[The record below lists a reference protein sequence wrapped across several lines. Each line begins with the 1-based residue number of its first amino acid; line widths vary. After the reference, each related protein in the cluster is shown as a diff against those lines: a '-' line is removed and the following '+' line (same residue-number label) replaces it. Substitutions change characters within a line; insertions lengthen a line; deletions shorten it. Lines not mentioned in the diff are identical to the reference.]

1 MKKPIIAITSS
12 MDLNPNRL
20 NDNRTMVS
28 LDYSNSVINSGGIP
42 VILPITDNFEVIKE
56 QVKYFDGLIL
66 SGGGDPDPNLYGEDC
81 LQELGDITPERDTFE
96 LAILEEFLRTKKPIL
111 GICRGLQLM
120 NVFYGGTLYQDIKYV
135 DTNIQHKQKWLADLP
150 THDINILENNI
161 LFEIFGKKARTN
173 SFHHQ
178 MIKDLGRELTSIATA
193 NDGVIEAIQNKNYPF
208 FYGVQ
213 WHPEMMASRGNLG
226 MKKIFDKFIESCKNL
241 EKQKQGGWPLAK
253 NIY

>member
-96 LAILEEFLRTKKPIL
+96 LAILEEFLKTKKPIL

-161 LFEIFGKKARTN
+161 LFKIFGKKARTN

>member
-12 MDLNPNRL
+12 MDLNPDRL

-96 LAILEEFLRTKKPIL
+96 LAILEEFLKTKKPIL

-150 THDINILENNI
+150 THDLNILENNI

>member
-81 LQELGDITPERDTFE
+81 LQEIGDITPERDTFE

-178 MIKDLGRELTSIATA
+178 IIKDLGRELTSIATA

>member
-12 MDLNPNRL
+12 MDLNPDRL

-96 LAILEEFLRTKKPIL
+96 LAILEEFLKTKKPIL

>member
-96 LAILEEFLRTKKPIL
+96 LAILEEFLKTKKPIL

-120 NVFYGGTLYQDIKYV
+120 NVFYDGTLYQDIKYV

>member
-12 MDLNPNRL
+12 MDLNPDRL
-20 NDNRTMVS
+20 NDNRTLVS

-42 VILPITDNFEVIKE
+42 IILPITDNLEVIKE

-81 LQELGDITPERDTFE
+81 LQELGNITPERDTFE
-96 LAILEEFLRTKKPIL
+96 LTILDAFLKTKKPIL

-120 NVFYGGTLYQDIKYV
+120 NVFYGGTLYQDIKYLN
-135 DTNIQHKQKWLADLP
+135 TSIQHRQRWLADLP
-150 THDINILENNI
+150 THDVNILEEDNI
-161 LFEIFGKKARTN
+161 LFEIFGAKTRTN

-178 MIKDLGRELTSIATA
+178 MIKDLGSELTAIATA
-193 NDGVIEAIQNKNYPF
+193 NDGVVEAIQNKNHPF

-213 WHPEMMASRGNLG
+213 WHPEMMASRGNLE
-226 MKKIFDKFIESCKNL
+226 MKKIFDKFIKSCNK
-241 EKQKQGGWPLAK
+241 
-253 NIY
+253 

>member
-42 VILPITDNFEVIKE
+42 VILPITDNLEVIKE

-81 LQELGDITPERDTFE
+81 LQELGDITPERDAFE
-96 LAILEEFLRTKKPIL
+96 LAILEEFLKTKKPIL

-150 THDINILENNI
+150 THNINILENNI
-161 LFEIFGKKARTN
+161 LFEIFGKKTRIN

-193 NDGVIEAIQNKNYPF
+193 NDGVVEAIQNKNYPF

-226 MKKIFDKFIESCKNL
+226 MKKIFDKFVESCENL
-241 EKQKQGGWPLAK
+241 EK
-253 NIY
+253 

>member
-96 LAILEEFLRTKKPIL
+96 LAILEEFLKTKKPIL

-120 NVFYGGTLYQDIKYV
+120 NIFYGGTLYQDIKYV

-241 EKQKQGGWPLAK
+241 EKQKQGG
-253 NIY
+253 

>member
-12 MDLNPNRL
+12 MDLNPDRL

-42 VILPITDNFEVIKE
+42 VILPITDNLEVIKE

-81 LQELGDITPERDTFE
+81 LQELGDITPERDAFE
-96 LAILEEFLRTKKPIL
+96 LAILEEFLKTKKPIL

-178 MIKDLGRELTSIATA
+178 MIKDLWKELTSIATA
-193 NDGVIEAIQNKNYPF
+193 NDGVVEAIQNKNYPF

-213 WHPEMMASRGNLG
+213 WHPEMMSTRGNED
-226 MKKIFDKFIESCKNL
+226 MKKIFDRFIEACNTK
-241 EKQKQGGWPLAK
+241 
-253 NIY
+253 

>member
-81 LQELGDITPERDTFE
+81 LQEIGDITPERDTFE

>member
-96 LAILEEFLRTKKPIL
+96 LAILEEFLKTKKPIL

-120 NVFYGGTLYQDIKYV
+120 NVFYGGTLYQDIKYI

-178 MIKDLGRELTSIATA
+178 MIKDLGKELTSIATA
-193 NDGVIEAIQNKNYPF
+193 NDGVVEAIQNKNYPF

>member
-96 LAILEEFLRTKKPIL
+96 LAILEEFLKTKKPIL

-178 MIKDLGRELTSIATA
+178 MIKDLGRELTSIATT

>member
-96 LAILEEFLRTKKPIL
+96 LAILEEFLKTKKPIL

-135 DTNIQHKQKWLADLP
+135 DTNIQHRQKWLADLP
-150 THDINILENNI
+150 THNINILENNI

>member
-81 LQELGDITPERDTFE
+81 LQEIGDITPERDTFE
-96 LAILEEFLRTKKPIL
+96 LAILEEFLKTKKPIL

>member
-42 VILPITDNFEVIKE
+42 VILPITDNLEVIKE

-81 LQELGDITPERDTFE
+81 LQELGDITPERDAFE
-96 LAILEEFLRTKKPIL
+96 LAILEEFLKTKKPIL

-120 NVFYGGTLYQDIKYV
+120 NVFYGGTLYQDIKYI

-161 LFEIFGKKARTN
+161 LFEIFGKKVRTN

-178 MIKDLGRELTSIATA
+178 MIKDLGKELTSIATA
-193 NDGVIEAIQNKNYPF
+193 NDGVVEAIQNKNYPF

-213 WHPEMMASRGNLG
+213 WHPEMMASRGNLR
-226 MKKIFDKFIESCKNL
+226 MKKIFDKFIESCENL
-241 EKQKQGGWPLAK
+241 KK
-253 NIY
+253 

>member
-96 LAILEEFLRTKKPIL
+96 LAILEEFLKTKKPIL

>member
-12 MDLNPNRL
+12 MDLNPDRL
-20 NDNRTMVS
+20 NDNRTLVS

-42 VILPITDNFEVIKE
+42 IILPITDNLEVIKE

-81 LQELGDITPERDTFE
+81 LRELGNVTPERDTFE
-96 LAILEEFLRTKKPIL
+96 LTILDAFLKTKKPIL

-120 NVFYGGTLYQDIKYV
+120 NVFYGGTLYQDIKYLN
-135 DTNIQHKQKWLADLP
+135 TSIQHRQRWLADLP
-150 THDINILENNI
+150 THDVNILEEDNI
-161 LFEIFGKKARTN
+161 LFEIFGAKTRTN

-178 MIKDLGRELTSIATA
+178 MIKDLGSELTAIATA
-193 NDGVIEAIQNKNYPF
+193 NDGVVEAIQNKNHPF

-213 WHPEMMASRGNLG
+213 WHPEMMASRGNLE
-226 MKKIFDKFIESCKNL
+226 MKKIFDKFIKSCNK
-241 EKQKQGGWPLAK
+241 
-253 NIY
+253 

>member
-12 MDLNPNRL
+12 MDLNPDRL

-96 LAILEEFLRTKKPIL
+96 LAILEEFLKTKKPIL

-226 MKKIFDKFIESCKNL
+226 MKKIFDKFIESSKNL
-241 EKQKQGGWPLAK
+241 EKQKQGGGPLAK

>member
-12 MDLNPNRL
+12 MDLNPDRL
-20 NDNRTMVS
+20 NDNRALVS

-42 VILPITDNFEVIKE
+42 IILPITDNLEVIKE

-81 LQELGDITPERDTFE
+81 LQELGNVTPERDTFE
-96 LAILEEFLRTKKPIL
+96 LTILDAFLKTKKPIL

-120 NVFYGGTLYQDIKYV
+120 NVFYGGTLYQDIKYLN
-135 DTNIQHKQKWLADLP
+135 TSIQHRQRWLADLP
-150 THDINILENNI
+150 THDVNILEEDNI
-161 LFEIFGKKARTN
+161 LFEIFGAKTRTN

-178 MIKDLGRELTSIATA
+178 MIKDLGSELTTIATA
-193 NDGVIEAIQNKNYPF
+193 NDGVVEAIQNKNHPF

-213 WHPEMMASRGNLG
+213 WHPEMMASRGNLE
-226 MKKIFDKFIESCKNL
+226 MKKIFDKFIKSCNK
-241 EKQKQGGWPLAK
+241 
-253 NIY
+253 

>member
-12 MDLNPNRL
+12 MDLNPDRL

-96 LAILEEFLRTKKPIL
+96 LAILEEFLKTKKPIL

-193 NDGVIEAIQNKNYPF
+193 NDGVIEAIQNKNHPF
-208 FYGVQ
+208 FYGIQ

>member
-28 LDYSNSVINSGGIP
+28 LDYSNSMINSGGIP

-96 LAILEEFLRTKKPIL
+96 LAILEEFLKTKKPIL

>member
-42 VILPITDNFEVIKE
+42 VILPITDNLEVIKE

-81 LQELGDITPERDTFE
+81 LQELGDITPERDAFE
-96 LAILEEFLRTKKPIL
+96 LAILEEFLKTKKPIL

>member
-42 VILPITDNFEVIKE
+42 VILPITDNLEVIKE

-81 LQELGDITPERDTFE
+81 LQELGDITPERDAFE
-96 LAILEEFLRTKKPIL
+96 LVILEEFLKTKKPIL

-161 LFEIFGKKARTN
+161 LFEIFGKKTRTN

-193 NDGVIEAIQNKNYPF
+193 NDGVVEAIQNKNYPF

-213 WHPEMMASRGNLG
+213 WHPEMMASRGNLR
-226 MKKIFDKFIESCKNL
+226 MKKIFDKFIESCENL
-241 EKQKQGGWPLAK
+241 KK
-253 NIY
+253 

>member
-96 LAILEEFLRTKKPIL
+96 LAILEEFLKTKKPIL

-193 NDGVIEAIQNKNYPF
+193 NDGVIEAIQNKNYLF

-241 EKQKQGGWPLAK
+241 EKQKQGG
-253 NIY
+253 

>member
-42 VILPITDNFEVIKE
+42 VILPITDNLEVIKE

-81 LQELGDITPERDTFE
+81 LQELGDITPERDAFE
-96 LAILEEFLRTKKPIL
+96 LAILEEFLKTKKPIL

-120 NVFYGGTLYQDIKYV
+120 NVFYGGTLYQDIKYI

-161 LFEIFGKKARTN
+161 LFEIFGKKTRTN

-178 MIKDLGRELTSIATA
+178 MIKDLGKELTSIATA
-193 NDGVIEAIQNKNYPF
+193 NDGVVEAIQNKNYPF

-213 WHPEMMASRGNLG
+213 WHPEMMASRGNLR
-226 MKKIFDKFIESCKNL
+226 MKKIFDKFIESCENL
-241 EKQKQGGWPLAK
+241 KK
-253 NIY
+253 

>member
-1 MKKPIIAITSS
+1 M
-12 MDLNPNRL
+12 
-20 NDNRTMVS
+20 
-28 LDYSNSVINSGGIP
+28 
-42 VILPITDNFEVIKE
+42 
-56 QVKYFDGLIL
+56 
-66 SGGGDPDPNLYGEDC
+66 
-81 LQELGDITPERDTFE
+81 GDITPERDTFE
-96 LAILEEFLRTKKPIL
+96 LAILEEFLKTKKPIL

-150 THDINILENNI
+150 THNINILENNI

-241 EKQKQGGWPLAK
+241 EKQKQGG
-253 NIY
+253 

>member
-96 LAILEEFLRTKKPIL
+96 LAILEEFLKTKKPIL

-150 THDINILENNI
+150 THNINILENNI

>member
-96 LAILEEFLRTKKPIL
+96 LAILEEFLKTKKPIL

-178 MIKDLGRELTSIATA
+178 IIKDLGRELTSIATT

>member
-12 MDLNPNRL
+12 MDLNPDRL

-96 LAILEEFLRTKKPIL
+96 LAILEEFLKTKKPIL

-120 NVFYGGTLYQDIKYV
+120 NIFYGGTLYQDIKYV

>member
-12 MDLNPNRL
+12 MDLNPDRL

-96 LAILEEFLRTKKPIL
+96 LAILEEFLKTKKPIL

-178 MIKDLGRELTSIATA
+178 IIKDLGRELTSIATA

-213 WHPEMMASRGNLG
+213 WHPEIMASRGNLG

>member
-81 LQELGDITPERDTFE
+81 LQEIGDITPERDTFE

-193 NDGVIEAIQNKNYPF
+193 NDDVVEAIQNKNYPF

>member
-42 VILPITDNFEVIKE
+42 VILPITDNLEVIKE

-81 LQELGDITPERDTFE
+81 LQEIGDITPERDTFE
-96 LAILEEFLRTKKPIL
+96 LAILEEFLKTKKPIL

-120 NVFYGGTLYQDIKYV
+120 NVFYGGTLHQDIKYV

-178 MIKDLGRELTSIATA
+178 IIKDLGRELTSIATA

>member
-12 MDLNPNRL
+12 MDLNPDRL

-96 LAILEEFLRTKKPIL
+96 LAILEEFLKTKKPIL

-120 NVFYGGTLYQDIKYV
+120 NVFYDGTLYQDIKYV

>member
-28 LDYSNSVINSGGIP
+28 LDYSNSVINSG
-42 VILPITDNFEVIKE
+42 
-56 QVKYFDGLIL
+56 VKYFDGLIL

-96 LAILEEFLRTKKPIL
+96 LAILEEFLKTKKPIL
-111 GICRGLQLM
+111 GICRGLRLM